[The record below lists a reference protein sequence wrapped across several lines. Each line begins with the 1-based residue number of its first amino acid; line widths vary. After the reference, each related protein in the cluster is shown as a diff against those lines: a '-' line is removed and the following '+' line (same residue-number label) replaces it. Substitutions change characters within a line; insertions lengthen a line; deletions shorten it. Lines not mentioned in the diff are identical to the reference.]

1 MNTNMANISIES
13 SEPTFLQL
21 RKENANFEHLEKY
34 LKNDTSILH
43 LINDLNIKL
52 RVELNNEVRIISI
65 KI

>member
-65 KI
+65 